1 MEEATYRVR
10 VLGGFAVERL
20 AGETAPP
27 LPQRRAD
34 AVLAVLA
41 VCGPIGCTRDR
52 LVAFLWPESD
62 NAHARHNLR
71 DALYAIR
78 RTLGADAVSG
88 SADTLRLDPSV
99 VTSDVQEFTE
109 ALESGHLADA
119 VTIYRGPLLDGFH
132 LSGATEFDQWLDGER
147 DRCFRERQQA
157 LKRLAKRAEEE
168 GRWDGA
174 ADWWGRA
181 VAGDPLNSR
190 LVVRRMVAL
199 TRAGDRANAIQE
211 AQAHCLRLA
220 SELELEPDE
229 AFLEELERV
238 RSGELG
244 AAGFFTPPPPARGS
258 AGDGRNESEP

>member
-1 MEEATYRVR
+1 MEGATYRVR
-10 VLGGFAVERL
+10 VFGGFAVEKL
-20 AGETAPP
+20 SGEAAPP

-62 NAHARHNLR
+62 DAHARHNLR
-71 DALYAIR
+71 DAVYAIR

-88 SADTLRLDPSV
+88 SADTLRLDPAV
-99 VTSDVQEFTE
+99 VTSDVREFAE
-109 ALESGHLADA
+109 ALEAGRLADA
-119 VTIYRGPLLDGFH
+119 VTTYRGPLLDGFH
-132 LSGATEFDQWLDGER
+132 LSGAPEFDQWVDGER
-147 DRCFRERQQA
+147 NRCFRERQQA
-157 LKRLAKRAEEE
+157 LKRLAKREEEE

-211 AQAHCLRLA
+211 GQAHCLRLA
-220 SELELEPDE
+220 SELDLEPDE

-244 AAGFFTPPPPARGS
+244 PAGYFTPLPRARKR
-258 AGDGRNESEP
+258 AGGEGNESEP